1 MRRGIFILLLVL
13 AVAGAV
19 ATASEVSAA
28 QPAGEHVVL
37 TPAEGTLTTLFV
49 FVGHNFQPGRTVSVR
64 ITTPDGAARRF
75 TTEEGAEM
83 VWLVGRDGSFVVEL
97 VPSTRFPGALPGHW
111 QVLFCSAGSP
121 TCQQIDFDVLP

>member
-19 ATASEVSAA
+19 VTASAVSA

-37 TPAEGTLTTLFV
+37 TPAEGTLTTRFV

-64 ITTPDGAARRF
+64 VTTPDGLVRRF
-75 TTEEGAEM
+75 TTEDGAEM
-83 VWLVGRDGSFVVEL
+83 VWLVGVDGSFVVEL
-97 VPSTRFPGALPGHW
+97 VPIMRFPGALPGRW
-111 QVLFCSAGSP
+111 QALFCSAGSP